1 MAREMG
7 TGRLGGK
14 KAARK
19 TVRVT
24 GVYSYS
30 SNPTSSSITRLYK
43 IAHAVLSD
51 RAHYHSHNKHHGGK
65 GHCIGDGEGGG
76 QDVSSGSLSSG
87 RISTGTAG

>member
-51 RAHYHSHNKHHGGK
+51 RPHYHSHDEHHGGQ
-65 GHCIGDGEGGG
+65 GHCIGDGEAGGR
-76 QDVSSGSLSSG
+76 QDVSAS
-87 RISTGTAG
+87 AAA